1 MNFPAVRGRTR
12 RLTVPGITRTRISPQ
27 TTLRVSPSHLFPDA
41 DTDRGPS
48 VRGRSASDEST
59 ATEPESPGVASV
71 KASDRPGGQAG
82 RRLRG
87 LTAHDRGIL
96 FRSIC
101 EGNNRADAKSSDGA
115 PSVFP

>member
-12 RLTVPGITRTRISPQ
+12 QLTVPGITRTRVSLQ
-27 TTLRVSPSHLFPDA
+27 TTLCVSPSHLFPDTN
-41 DTDRGPS
+41 TDRGPS

-59 ATEPESPGVASV
+59 ATEPELPGVVSAE
-71 KASDRPGGQAG
+71 ASDRPGGEAC
-82 RRLRG
+82 RSLRG
-87 LTAHDRGIL
+87 DRGIP

-101 EGNNRADAKSSDGA
+101 EGDNRAGAESSDGA